1 MGKRRAG
8 IGRREAWM
16 VRGLLGAVVV
26 LVVLWVVVK
35 LVFGIVGAVFH
46 LLLVA
51 AVLVGLYALIKFG
64 TERRT

>member
-1 MGKRRAG
+1 MWG
-8 IGRREAWM
+8 I
-16 VRGLLGAVVV
+16 VIL

-51 AVLVGLYALIKFG
+51 AVLVILYKLIEAG
-64 TERRT
+64 AARRT

>member
-1 MGKRRAG
+1 
-8 IGRREAWM
+8 M
-16 VRGLLGAVVV
+16 VRTLLSIAVV

-35 LVFGIVGAVFH
+35 LVFGILGAVFH

-51 AVLVGLYALIKFG
+51 AVLVGLYALIKAG